1 MCRQTGQAAVEWVA
15 AILLI
20 AVCSS
25 TAATAVVRM
34 DGWSLGGLLVHRIA
48 CTVKTGCRDGNAELR
63 RAYGARDA
71 AFVRRHLPGLVYE
84 SGEPEVPVDWRGC
97 RDTACATAREGDVD
111 VHRTTQGRP
120 VTVFTRLVRRSGR
133 RYVQYWFYYPDSN
146 TVFAGSDR
154 IWKQNRLLQLGGL
167 ALRGSA
173 EYPGYHRD
181 DWEAASVRV
190 DGTGD
195 VRARVTSHGHW
206 QWCKWAACKGRWG
219 PFAGW
224 TRVSRGSHSGHLPA
238 RARRPWGWPLRRP
251 TEFELQRPG
260 TDLHE
265 RTTTPDGIRL
275 VPLETIDR
283 RSYRPQDDEIA
294 PPWLKE
300 AYRDPESP
308 DS

>member
-1 MCRQTGQAAVEWVA
+1 MGLVTPHSSGGTYLAWCTSQASLRF
-15 AILLI
+15 LLI
-20 AVCSS
+20 GEGVAIPLAQPHARVTS
-25 TAATAVVRM
+25 T
-34 DGWSLGGLLVHRIA
+34 
-48 CTVKTGCRDGNAELR
+48 
-63 RAYGARDA
+63 
-71 AFVRRHLPGLVYE
+71 
-84 SGEPEVPVDWRGC
+84 
-97 RDTACATAREGDVD
+97 
-111 VHRTTQGRP
+111 
-120 VTVFTRLVRRSGR
+120 FT
-133 RYVQYWFYYPDSN
+133 
-146 TVFAGSDR
+146 GSDR

-283 RSYRPQDDEIA
+283 RSYRPQD
-294 PPWLKE
+294 LKRE
-300 AYRDPESP
+300 ASGYL
-308 DS
+308 